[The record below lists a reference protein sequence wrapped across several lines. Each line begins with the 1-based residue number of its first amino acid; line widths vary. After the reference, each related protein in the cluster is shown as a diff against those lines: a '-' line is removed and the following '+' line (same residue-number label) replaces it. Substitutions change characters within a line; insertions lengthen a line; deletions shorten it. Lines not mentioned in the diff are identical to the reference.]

1 MIKWIVVMAM
11 CAAPS
16 RASTETPMEW
26 KGQYGGPAEAGSE
39 IVRDVKSWKSLW
51 RLLGKNAPP
60 LDLKKFI
67 AVAVFPGERPTGGFT
82 VEFAEPEMKGK
93 DLVVRHRIKAPGG
106 FATQA
111 FTQPWAV
118 RAFPRPKGKAV
129 VEASSP

>member
-1 MIKWIVVMAM
+1 MIKWVVIMAIY
-11 CAAPS
+11 AAPLH
-16 RASTETPMEW
+16 ASTEKPMEW
-26 KGQYGGPAEAGSE
+26 KGQFGGPAAAGSE
-39 IVRDVKSWKSLW
+39 VVRDIKGWKILW
-51 RLLGKNAPP
+51 RLLGKDAPP
-60 LDLKKFI
+60 FDFRKFI